1 MKLVCVD
8 YEYVTLF
15 KGVFG
20 VFADN
25 RSFTVRAVQ
34 KLNVGMPVENTAF
47 VVLLFNVGVEKEWN
61 QRVFYNVR
69 LVYEIFYNIYLPCL
83 IKSI

>member
-1 MKLVCVD
+1 MKLVCI
-8 YEYVTLF
+8 YNKYIPFF
-15 KGVFG
+15 KGVFCI
-20 VFADN
+20 FADN

-69 LVYEIFYNIYLPCL
+69 LLYEIFYDTHFLVR
-83 IKSI
+83 